1 MARSLYEWLW
11 QHEFWLPPG
20 ITWEDMQESEDIHY
34 PQPRD
39 LLLSI
44 PFALI
49 LVVIRCAFERAIA
62 LPLSTKLG
70 VRDKQRPKPQPNPVL
85 ETFYSMCRKNPEES
99 SFVEV
104 VFVLEL
110 LEVSLTGG
118 VSLKVQLCVGG
129 DSVFVKG
136 LMPEV
141 IDEEIDMEQFRVWRS
156 MFYIISF
163 FTGLAV
169 LYDKPW
175 LWDHRECW
183 TGYPQQPLQPSLFWY
198 YMLELSFYWSLVFTL
213 PFDVKRKDF
222 KEQIVHHAATIFLIS
237 FSYCANYIRIGTLV
251 LVIHDASDC
260 ILEPTKIFNYMKWK
274 KTCDSLFMIF
284 SAVFLISRLV
294 IYPYTVLYNTY
305 YYSMEIFQPFFGY
318 YFVNTLLII
327 LQLLHVFWS
336 CLIIHMV
343 YKFILHGT
351 MEKDMRSDTEES
363 DKDEER
369 DKIRE
374 KEKNGITYFSN
385 ITSNGYIQRNGSE
398 SLKSRAL
405 TNGHVK
411 ER

>member
-1 MARSLYEWLW
+1 MNPDISRMARSLYEWLW

-20 ITWEDMQESEDIHY
+20 ITWEDMQESEDTRY

-49 LVVIRCAFERAIA
+49 LVVIRYAFERAIA

-70 VRDKQRPKPQPNPVL
+70 VRDKQRPKAQPNPVL
-85 ETFYSMCRKNPEES
+85 ETFYSTRHKNPEEGELIS
-99 SFVEV
+99 LAKQCDLPERKVEKW
-104 VFVLEL
+104 FRRRRNMDRP
-110 LEVSLTGG
+110 SL
-118 VSLKVQLCVGG
+118 SKKFSEAC
-129 DSVFVKG
+129 
-136 LMPEV
+136 
-141 IDEEIDMEQFRVWRS
+141 WRFT
-156 MFYIISF
+156 FYIISF

-169 LYDKPW
+169 LYNKPW

-251 LVIHDASDC
+251 MVIHDASDC
-260 ILEPTKIFNYMKWK
+260 FLEPTKIFNYMKWK

-318 YFVNTLLII
+318 YFVNVLLII

-343 YKFILHGT
+343 YKFILQGT

-374 KEKNGITYFSN
+374 KEKNGTTYFSN
-385 ITSNGYIQRNGSE
+385 VTSNGYIQRNGSE
-398 SLKSRAL
+398 PLDNRAHL
-405 TNGHVK
+405 ANSHAK

>member
-1 MARSLYEWLW
+1 MARSLYDWLW

-20 ITWEDMQESEDIHY
+20 ITWQDMQESEDVHY

-62 LPLSTKLG
+62 LPLSSKLG
-70 VRDKQRPKPQPNPVL
+70 VKDKQRPKAQPIPVL
-85 ETFYSMCRKNPEES
+85 ETFYSTPKRCDLPVRKVERWFRCRRNIDRP
-99 SFVEV
+99 
-104 VFVLEL
+104 
-110 LEVSLTGG
+110 SL
-118 VSLKVQLCVGG
+118 SKKFC
-129 DSVFVKG
+129 
-136 LMPEV
+136 EAC
-141 IDEEIDMEQFRVWRS
+141 WRFT
-156 MFYIISF
+156 FYMISF

-169 LYDKPW
+169 LYDVS
-175 LWDHRECW
+175 
-183 TGYPQQPLQPSLFWY
+183 TQPSLFWY

-260 ILEPTKIFNYMKWK
+260 FLEPTKIFNYMKWK

-294 IYPYTVLYNTY
+294 IFPYTVLYNTY

-318 YFVNTLLII
+318 YFVNALLII

-343 YKFILHGT
+343 YKFILQGT
-351 MEKDMRSDTEES
+351 GPSRLLGSTGVHLGWIPSCPSEITRVSEMKGTLI
-363 DKDEER
+363 
-369 DKIRE
+369 IRE
-374 KEKNGITYFSN
+374 S
-385 ITSNGYIQRNGSE
+385 
-398 SLKSRAL
+398 
-405 TNGHVK
+405 
-411 ER
+411 

>member
-1 MARSLYEWLW
+1 MAHSLYEWLW
-11 QHEFWLPPG
+11 HHEFWLPPG
-20 ITWEDMQESEDIHY
+20 ITWEDMQESEDVHY

-49 LVVIRCAFERAIA
+49 LVVIRRVFERTIA
-62 LPLSTKLG
+62 LPLSSKLG
-70 VRDKQRPKPQPNPVL
+70 VRDKQRPKAQPNPVL
-85 ETFYSMCRKNPEES
+85 ETFYTTRCKNPGEGELLGLAKQCDLPLRKVERWFRRRRNTDRPSLSKKFCEACWRFTFYIS
-99 SFVEV
+99 SF
-104 VFVLEL
+104 
-110 LEVSLTGG
+110 
-118 VSLKVQLCVGG
+118 
-129 DSVFVKG
+129 
-136 LMPEV
+136 
-141 IDEEIDMEQFRVWRS
+141 I
-156 MFYIISF
+156 
-163 FTGLAV
+163 TGLAV

-183 TGYPQQPLQPSLFWY
+183 TGYPQQPLQSSLFWY
-198 YMLELSFYWSLVFTL
+198 YLLELSFYWSLVFTL

-251 LVIHDASDC
+251 LIIHDASDC
-260 ILEPTKIFNYMKWK
+260 FLEPTKIFNYMKWK

-294 IYPYTVLYNTY
+294 IFPYTVLYNTY

-318 YFVNTLLII
+318 YFVNALLII

-343 YKFILHGT
+343 YMFILRGT

-363 DKDEER
+363 DKDEEK
-369 DKIRE
+369 DKMRE

-385 ITSNGYIQRNGSE
+385 VTSNSYIQRNGSE
-398 SLKSRAL
+398 PLNNRTHL

>member
-1 MARSLYEWLW
+1 MARSLNEWLW

-20 ITWEDMQESEDIHY
+20 ITWEDMQESEDVQY

-49 LVVIRCAFERAIA
+49 LIVIRCVFERAIA
-62 LPLSTKLG
+62 LPLSSKLG
-70 VRDKQRPKPQPNPVL
+70 VRDKQRPKAQPNPVL
-85 ETFYSMCRKNPEES
+85 ETFYSTCCKNPEEVS
-99 SFVEV
+99 PFFLCFPLDLTLVIAPWWLMNGILMC
-104 VFVLEL
+104 FVL
-110 LEVSLTGG
+110 
-118 VSLKVQLCVGG
+118 
-129 DSVFVKG
+129 FVCS
-136 LMPEV
+136 
-141 IDEEIDMEQFRVWRS
+141 WRFT
-156 MFYIISF
+156 FYFISF

-198 YMLELSFYWSLVFTL
+198 YLLELSFYWSLVFTL

-251 LVIHDASDC
+251 MVIHDASDC
-260 ILEPTKIFNYMKWK
+260 FLEPTKIFNYMKWK

-284 SAVFLISRLV
+284 TAVFLISRLV
-294 IYPYTVLYNTY
+294 IFPYTVLYNTY

-318 YFVNTLLII
+318 YFMNALLII

-343 YKFILHGT
+343 YKFILQGT

-369 DKIRE
+369 EKIKE
-374 KEKNGITYFSN
+374 KEKNGMAYFSN
-385 ITSNGYIQRNGSE
+385 VTSNSYIQRNGSE
-398 SLKSRAL
+398 PLNNRTHL

>member
-1 MARSLYEWLW
+1 MARSLNEWLW

-20 ITWEDMQESEDIHY
+20 ITWQDMQESEDVHY

-62 LPLSTKLG
+62 LPLSSKLG
-70 VRDKQRPKPQPNPVL
+70 VRDKQRPKAQPNPML
-85 ETFYSMCRKNPEES
+85 ETFYSTRCKNPEEGELISLAKQCDLPVRKVERWFRCRRNTDRPSLSKKFCENS
-99 SFVEV
+99 SH
-104 VFVLEL
+104 
-110 LEVSLTGG
+110 
-118 VSLKVQLCVGG
+118 
-129 DSVFVKG
+129 
-136 LMPEV
+136 
-141 IDEEIDMEQFRVWRS
+141 IRVA
-156 MFYIISF
+156 FSF
-163 FTGLAV
+163 Q
-169 LYDKPW
+169 KPW

-198 YMLELSFYWSLVFTL
+198 YLLELSFYWSLVFTL

-251 LVIHDASDC
+251 MVIHDASDC
-260 ILEPTKIFNYMKWK
+260 FLEPTKIFNYMKWK

-294 IYPYTVLYNTY
+294 IFPYTVLYNTY

-318 YFVNTLLII
+318 YFMNGLLII

-343 YKFILHGT
+343 YKFILQGT
-351 MEKDMRSDTEES
+351 VWIGFYSPVHYMG
-363 DKDEER
+363 
-369 DKIRE
+369 RE
-374 KEKNGITYFSN
+374 GPPRPLGRTGVHLGWIPSCP
-385 ITSNGYIQRNGSE
+385 SE
-398 SLKSRAL
+398 II
-405 TNGHVK
+405 HVHS
-411 ER
+411 

>member
-1 MARSLYEWLW
+1 MARSLNEWLW

-20 ITWEDMQESEDIHY
+20 ITWQDMQESEDVHY

-62 LPLSTKLG
+62 LPLSSKLG
-70 VRDKQRPKPQPNPVL
+70 VRDKQRPKAQPNPML
-85 ETFYSMCRKNPEES
+85 ETFYSTRCKNPEEGELIS
-99 SFVEV
+99 LAKQCDLPVRKVERW
-104 VFVLEL
+104 FRCRRNTDRP
-110 LEVSLTGG
+110 SL
-118 VSLKVQLCVGG
+118 SKKFC
-129 DSVFVKG
+129 
-136 LMPEV
+136 EAC
-141 IDEEIDMEQFRVWRS
+141 WRFT
-156 MFYIISF
+156 FYITSF

-169 LYDKPW
+169 LYDQSSLPA
-175 LWDHRECW
+175 LALLYLM
-183 TGYPQQPLQPSLFWY
+183 GISLSLPLSQPLQPSLFWY
-198 YMLELSFYWSLVFTL
+198 YLLELSFYWSLVFTL

-251 LVIHDASDC
+251 MVIHDASDC
-260 ILEPTKIFNYMKWK
+260 FLEPTKIFNYMKWK

-294 IYPYTVLYNTY
+294 IFPYTVLYNTY

-318 YFVNTLLII
+318 YFMNGLLII

-343 YKFILHGT
+343 YKFILQGT
-351 MEKDMRSDTEES
+351 VWIGFYSPVHYMG
-363 DKDEER
+363 
-369 DKIRE
+369 RE
-374 KEKNGITYFSN
+374 GPPRPLGRTGAWKGKGTLLAQPPAF
-385 ITSNGYIQRNGSE
+385 TG
-398 SLKSRAL
+398 A
-405 TNGHVK
+405 
-411 ER
+411 

>member
-20 ITWEDMQESEDIHY
+20 ITWEDMRESEDIRY

-44 PFALI
+44 PFALL

-62 LPLSTKLG
+62 LPLSSKLG
-70 VRDKQRPKPQPNPVL
+70 VRDKQRPKAQPNPVL
-85 ETFYSMCRKNPEES
+85 ETFYSTRCKNPKEGELITLAKQCDLPVRK
-99 SFVEV
+99 VERW
-104 VFVLEL
+104 FRHRRNTDRP
-110 LEVSLTGG
+110 SL
-118 VSLKVQLCVGG
+118 SKKFC
-129 DSVFVKG
+129 
-136 LMPEV
+136 EAC
-141 IDEEIDMEQFRVWRS
+141 WRFT
-156 MFYIISF
+156 FYITAF
-163 FTGLAV
+163 LTGLAV

-222 KEQIVHHAATIFLIS
+222 KEQIVHHAATIFLMS

-251 LVIHDASDC
+251 MVIHDASDC
-260 ILEPTKIFNYMKWK
+260 FLEPTKIFNYMKWK

-294 IYPYTVLYNTY
+294 VFPYTVLYNTY

-318 YFVNTLLII
+318 YFVNALLII

-336 CLIIHMV
+336 CLIIRMV
-343 YKFILHGT
+343 YKFILQGT

-363 DKDEER
+363 DRDE
-369 DKIRE
+369 DRE
-374 KEKNGITYFSN
+374 KMRKKEKNGITYFSN
-385 ITSNGYIQRNGSE
+385 ATSHSSLQRNRSE
-398 SLKSRAL
+398 PRNSSSCL

-411 ER
+411 DR

>member
-1 MARSLYEWLW
+1 MARSLNEWLW

-20 ITWEDMQESEDIHY
+20 ITWQDMQESEDVHY
-34 PQPRD
+34 PQPYD

-49 LVVIRCAFERAIA
+49 LVVIRRAFERTIA
-62 LPLSTKLG
+62 LPLSIKLG
-70 VRDKQRPKPQPNPVL
+70 VRDKQRPKAQPNPML
-85 ETFYSMCRKNPEES
+85 ETFYSRRCKNPEEG
-99 SFVEV
+99 
-104 VFVLEL
+104 EL
-110 LEVSLTGG
+110 LSLAKRCDLPVRKVERWFRRRRNTDRP
-118 VSLKVQLCVGG
+118 SLSKKFC
-129 DSVFVKG
+129 
-136 LMPEV
+136 EAC
-141 IDEEIDMEQFRVWRS
+141 WRFT
-156 MFYIISF
+156 FYIISF

-183 TGYPQQPLQPSLFWY
+183 TGYPQQ
-198 YMLELSFYWSLVFTL
+198 
-213 PFDVKRKDF
+213 DF

-251 LVIHDASDC
+251 MVIHDASDC
-260 ILEPTKIFNYMKWK
+260 FLEPTKIFNYMKWK

-294 IYPYTVLYNTY
+294 IFPYTVLYNTY

-318 YFVNTLLII
+318 YFMNALLII

-343 YKFILHGT
+343 YKFILQGT

-369 DKIRE
+369 EKIRE

-385 ITSNGYIQRNGSE
+385 VTSNSYIQRNGSE
-398 SLKSRAL
+398 PLNNRTHL